1 MEIINDLK
9 ELQRLDVEIPQME
22 IDKEGKICGGFA
34 AMAPVDEEAYG
45 TNTPCSMMSN
55 IECRSGDNSNC
66 KSGQNISCKS
76 QCNPKGNSG
85 SNLSCKVGCNIDS
98 KSQSEDKQT
107 EQKKDIGLNA
117 VFPSGFSLLF

>member
-66 KSGQNISCKS
+66 KSGQNIRCKS

-85 SNLSCKVGCNIDS
+85 SNLSCKVGCNIEG
-98 KSQSEDKQT
+98 KSGDKQT
-107 EQKKDIGLNA
+107 EYKKDVSQNI
-117 VFPSGFSLLF
+117 VFPSDFALLF